1 MTENTTGSDVPP
13 TGADDPQPPAGQAT
27 QTIAP
32 GAPPPH
38 DSGPRVSGEEMRDL
52 TRLTRSST
60 DKHVAGVAGG
70 IARHLD
76 IDPVIVRVA
85 FVVLTFF
92 GGSGLLVYGACWL
105 LLPVDN
111 ESRAKVDLDP
121 RSRSVALMVVGALAV
136 LATIGEVFGDGWGGF
151 WFPFPVLV
159 VGGIAWWLLSRRD
172 RRRERY
178 AARYAAAYAQ
188 PQWVGTSTGWVGA
201 PAATTPPP
209 GTPGSGYGPPV
220 PSPLPPRP
228 PGYRDPRKRGPLLF
242 WIAVPLIPLALGLLG
257 MADLAG
263 ADVADS
269 AYPALALGIV
279 ATMLMIGAFWGR
291 AGGLILLG
299 LIATLVTA
307 GVTASEKWDGDEK
320 RVTPTSAAA
329 VESSYDLD
337 GPGELVLD
345 LTRVVDRGRLNG
357 RTIELDVGVG
367 RIEVIVPEGVNVTV
381 DAEVGGAGDISI
393 FGEHEEGL
401 HVESDGAQIVEP
413 EGPELHIDAFIGV
426 GEIEV
431 RTR

>member
-1 MTENTTGSDVPP
+1 
-13 TGADDPQPPAGQAT
+13 
-27 QTIAP
+27 
-32 GAPPPH
+32 
-38 DSGPRVSGEEMRDL
+38 
-52 TRLTRSST
+52 
-60 DKHVAGVAGG
+60 
-70 IARHLD
+70 
-76 IDPVIVRVA
+76 
-85 FVVLTFF
+85 
-92 GGSGLLVYGACWL
+92 
-105 LLPVDN
+105 
-111 ESRAKVDLDP
+111 
-121 RSRSVALMVVGALAV
+121 
-136 LATIGEVFGDGWGGF
+136 
-151 WFPFPVLV
+151 
-159 VGGIAWWLLSRRD
+159 
-172 RRRERY
+172 
-178 AARYAAAYAQ
+178 
-188 PQWVGTSTGWVGA
+188 
-201 PAATTPPP
+201 
-209 GTPGSGYGPPV
+209 
-220 PSPLPPRP
+220 
-228 PGYRDPRKRGPLLF
+228 
-242 WIAVPLIPLALGLLG
+242 